1 MVVFLRTR
9 EVYLEQ
15 IVSIEYSCT
24 CIDLKWENVIRLRYC
39 SVCIVYLFNPTLIQ
53 LACCHDEMSDDLHCV

>member
-1 MVVFLRTR
+1 
-9 EVYLEQ
+9 LEQ
-15 IVSIEYSCT
+15 IVSIKYSYT
-24 CIDLKWENVIRLRYC
+24 FIDLKRENVIRLYC